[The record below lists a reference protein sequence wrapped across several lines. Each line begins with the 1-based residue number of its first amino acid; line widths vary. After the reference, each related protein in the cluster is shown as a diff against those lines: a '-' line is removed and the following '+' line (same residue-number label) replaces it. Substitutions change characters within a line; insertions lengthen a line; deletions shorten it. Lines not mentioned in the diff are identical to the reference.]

1 MIKKRNGMSE
11 SEAGKLGALKTKQ
24 FYKEKKEKQKTEY
37 YLNPKYCLTCGNV
50 IPFEKKNNKCCCRS
64 CATTYSNKSRSKD
77 VYNKLSKT
85 LSKYILK
92 KYHNITDD
100 ECEQYYKEKRLINK
114 RSCSKRIIKKYV
126 KKITYC
132 KQCGA
137 EKGKCKDS
145 FVCNHYKLFNTLEK
159 FGFDKSKIGSEE
171 IINEFYR
178 IKDIIET
185 EYKVNRITDKELKE
199 KYNYKSGS
207 ANFHKIL
214 HSLNIKTLNNS
225 EANKISISLGR
236 FNPGFDYK
244 HFKEYLHTSW
254 EGNTY
259 HLRSSYED
267 IYANEL
273 DNNMIKYDYENLRI
287 KYWDSQK
294 QEFRTAIPDFY
305 LINENMIVEIKSTY
319 TLDLQNMKDKK
330 KSYLENEYKFKCI
343 CDFKEIEI

>member
-1 MIKKRNGMSE
+1 MSKQRNGMSE

-24 FYKEKKEKQKTEY
+24 FYKERKEKQKEEY

-64 CATTYSNKSRSKD
+64 CATIYGNKQHSKKS
-77 VYNKLSKT
+77 YQKQSQTLKEKINKIKKDNNIIKENLPKYLQKLT
-85 LSKYILK
+85 KERKIKYCNWCGAIKGQCKDTFVCSKYQL
-92 KYHNITDD
+92 Y
-100 ECEQYYKEKRLINK
+100 
-114 RSCSKRIIKKYV
+114 
-126 KKITYC
+126 
-132 KQCGA
+132 
-137 EKGKCKDS
+137 
-145 FVCNHYKLFNTLEK
+145 NTLEK

-185 EYKVNRITDKELKE
+185 EYKINRITDKELKE

-214 HSLNIKTLNNS
+214 HSLNIETLSNS

-236 FNPGFDYK
+236 LNPGSDNK
-244 HFKEYLHTSW
+244 HFKKYLHNSW
-254 EGNTY
+254 EGNIY
-259 HLRSSYED
+259 QLRSSYED

-273 DNNMIKYDYENLRI
+273 DNNKIKYDFENLRI

-330 KSYLENEYKFKCI
+330 KSYLENGYKFKCI